1 MHECVSMM
9 ILISLQ
15 LVKSIMHFKIKK
27 EQYEH
32 ALFYFQNYVNKLQ
45 RKKIKNNILKQQEL
59 DQKTAI
65 DY

>member
-1 MHECVSMM
+1 MHECVSMV

-15 LVKSIMHFKIKK
+15 LLKSIMHFKIKK

-32 ALFYFQNYVNKLQ
+32 TLFSFQNYVNKLQ
-45 RKKIKNNILKQQEL
+45 RKKIKNNFLRQQEL